1 MGLPQADAD
10 HHADNRRQA
19 VDRLHL
25 RRREQRGGLLRRSG
39 DDPDLV
45 GGGERERVDQGAES
59 CSGPS
64 SARRRANDELRVEGD
79 NRFQWTSQ
87 DTFGL
92 GTSTEPT
99 DDVNARFTYLRVY
112 ETVLFDLGKG
122 LLGGVGV
129 HYSTHSDIRPGDDA
143 AAGWEQSPFVEYSLQ
158 HGFDLQSQTSAGFGL
173 NLVYD
178 TRDHPINASR
188 GWLASMSFRP
198 YFKDVLGSDSVWQEV
213 VLDVRTFTK
222 VSRDARQ
229 KLAFWVYGD
238 FVVDGV
244 APYFALPALGTD
256 TYGRTGRGYVEGRFR
271 GERLLYGEVEYRA
284 TLTRNGLLG
293 MVAFANTATVTS
305 LETGERLFDAYAPA
319 AGFGLRVLFNKRS
332 KTNLC
337 VDYAWGNHGLR
348 GLYLA
353 LLEAFWDTSAAGL
366 LLRLP
371 VPWPDVGGAEP
382 PRLPARGGL
391 RPLRARAEA
400 AGGGAER
407 LFLLL
412 CYMEVVGLPNPAAF
426 YLLEVYPHLLDQF
439 HLWHRR
445 MGMDRSPLGSLP
457 CC

>member
-1 MGLPQADAD
+1 MTLHVPVPRTRLAMAVCGLMAMSLTTGAAAPAFAQDPAAQPAEAAPLPPPQDVFD
-10 HHADNRRQA
+10 
-19 VDRLHL
+19 
-25 RRREQRGGLLRRSG
+25 LLRRIRGKAPPPSPSG
-39 DDPDLV
+39 SPPADTWDYHKPMLTIMPTIGAKPSTGFTFGAASAVAVYFGDP
-45 GGGERERVDQGAES
+45 ATT
-59 CSGPS
+59 PIS
-64 SARRRANDELRVEGD
+64 SAVVSASVSTKEQIVFGAKFGASMPDDELRFEGD

-92 GTSTEPT
+92 GTGTEPT
-99 DDVNARFTYLRVY
+99 DDVNARFTYVRVY
-112 ETVLFDLGKG
+112 ETALFELGKG
-122 LLGGVGV
+122 LLGGVSM
-129 HYSTHSDIRPGDDA
+129 HYSTHSDIRPGEGA
-143 AAGWEQSPFVEYSLQ
+143 AAEWDQSSFVEYSLQ

-173 NLVYD
+173 NLVFD

-293 MVAFANTATVTS
+293 MVAFANTTTVTS
-305 LETGERLFDAYAPA
+305 LQSGERLFDAYAPA
-319 AGFGLRVLFNKRS
+319 GGVGLRLLFNKRS

-337 VDYAWGNHGLR
+337 MDYAWGQHGLK

-353 LLEAFWDTSAAGL
+353 LLEAF
-366 LLRLP
+366 
-371 VPWPDVGGAEP
+371 
-382 PRLPARGGL
+382 
-391 RPLRARAEA
+391 
-400 AGGGAER
+400 
-407 LFLLL
+407 
-412 CYMEVVGLPNPAAF
+412 
-426 YLLEVYPHLLDQF
+426 
-439 HLWHRR
+439 
-445 MGMDRSPLGSLP
+445 
-457 CC
+457 